1 MQLTGKQQ
9 RIHISEIDE
18 FLASSLTA
26 GQMKPFRLALSKNGD
41 QGYLKAFIA
50 ENDEFSE
57 DDGVDFELSPGENK
71 DLDEFDISDF
81 VMKAVYTSSAYELF
95 DYIFTNCHSIECV
108 VDFKENAWLVKVVK
122 TG

>member
-1 MQLTGKQQ
+1 MQMNGKQQ

-18 FLASSLTA
+18 FLARSLTA

-57 DDGVDFELSPGENK
+57 DDGVDFELSPCENK

-95 DYIFTNCHSIECV
+95 DYIFTYCHSIECV

>member
-1 MQLTGKQQ
+1 MNGKQQ

-18 FLASSLTA
+18 FLARSLTA

-41 QGYLKAFIA
+41 QGYLKASIA

-57 DDGVDFELSPGENK
+57 DDGVDFELSAGESK

-95 DYIFTNCHSIECV
+95 DYIFTYCHSIECV